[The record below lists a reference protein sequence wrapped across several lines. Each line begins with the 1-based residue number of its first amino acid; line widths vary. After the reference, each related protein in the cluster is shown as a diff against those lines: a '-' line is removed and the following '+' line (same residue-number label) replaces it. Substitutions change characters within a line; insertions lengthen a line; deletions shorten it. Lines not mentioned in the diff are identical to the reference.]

1 MDAPT
6 ADSVTT
12 YIDGV
17 GVQVLVA
24 VEVVEAVH
32 VRDPVVAAVD
42 AAARRL
48 PRDLLAHVHDHVA
61 RLAVRVALP

>member
-1 MDAPT
+1 MDAPRDSGT
-6 ADSVTT
+6 A

-17 GVQVLVA
+17 GVQIPVA

-48 PRDLLAHVHDHVA
+48 PRYLLAHVHDHVA